1 MWSCTAA
8 KTTCSDFVSCPWKSA
23 FERGHSGGGAHG
35 GGREVAVEGTV
46 RAWPVEA
53 REEPEH
59 ELARGGKVVRRPL
72 VVGQVVGQRVGRE
85 LLGEE
90 IGFAIEDVQYGPV
103 RLCGLT

>member
-1 MWSCTAA
+1 
-8 KTTCSDFVSCPWKSA
+8 
-23 FERGHSGGGAHG
+23 
-35 GGREVAVEGTV
+35 V